1 VKKAKNSVIECNVGG
16 VADLSIY
23 DILGNEIM
31 TIPNYYNKT
40 EIDVNNIP
48 IGTYT
53 IQIQTPTGSVSQRLL
68 VNR

>member
-1 VKKAKNSVIECNVGG
+1 LGEVIGVGG

-31 TIPNYYNKT
+31 TISNYANKT
-40 EIDVNNIP
+40 EIDVSNLS

-53 IQIQTPTGSVSQRLL
+53 IQIQTQTGSISQRLL

>member
-1 VKKAKNSVIECNVGG
+1 
-16 VADLSIY
+16 VADMSIY

-31 TIPNYYNKT
+31 TIPNYTNKT

-48 IGTYT
+48 IGSYT
-53 IQIQTPTGSVSQRLL
+53 IQIQTPTGSISKRLL

>member
-1 VKKAKNSVIECNVGG
+1 
-16 VADLSIY
+16 VADMSIY

-31 TIPNYYNKT
+31 TIPNYTNKT

-48 IGTYT
+48 IGSYT
-53 IQIQTPTGSVSQRLL
+53 IQIQTHTVSISQRLL